1 MNTDEDKLNQLTEK
15 VIGCAFTVANKLGCG
30 FLEKVYENALAHE
43 VRKAGFDVQ
52 QQSPILVRYDGV
64 VVGDYVADLIVEGLV
79 IVELKACKDL
89 DNVHSAQCLNYLLAT
104 GLPVC
109 LLINFGK
116 PRIQIQRF
124 RGKGQAEIS

>member
-89 DNVHSAQCLNYLLAT
+89 DDIHSAQCLNYLLAT

-116 PRIQIQRF
+116 PKIQ
-124 RGKGQAEIS
+124 